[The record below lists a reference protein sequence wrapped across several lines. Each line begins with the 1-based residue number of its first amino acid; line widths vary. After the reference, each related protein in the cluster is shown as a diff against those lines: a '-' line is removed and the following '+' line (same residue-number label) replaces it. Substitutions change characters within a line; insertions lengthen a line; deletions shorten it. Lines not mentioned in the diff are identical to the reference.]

1 MRWRALALI
10 IGGALYVSSAGAHY
24 HFIHYTSKTAPYNP
38 VPEKFDRAALPNKTV
53 SVFVS
58 TAGPK
63 QFAQNDGLPSLL
75 SQIRQATQAWDSVA
89 TSDLR
94 VAFGGLYADGTADN
108 TPSAE
113 VVFDDEI
120 PPGLL
125 AYTVP
130 MPAKDMVTRGE
141 GSFFPITQ
149 SVIHLHSDLTKS
161 PGPTYTDSFYLTM
174 VHEVGHALGLQHTFT
189 SSVMST
195 AVTRATSALRPLDA
209 DDIAAISLLYP
220 NNFGSQTGSITGTVT
235 AGSQGVHMASVVALR
250 HNGSAISAL
259 TNPDGTYEIDGVP
272 PGTYYVY
279 VQPLPPTANIILP
292 KDPDGNDVNPSGP
305 FDGVFYPNATDIKN
319 ATAVAVTAG
328 NSVDKINFAVRPRGS
343 VPIYDV
349 SLYSYFGQNGV
360 HPAYV
365 NLVPGAATIAAAGA
379 GLGSN
384 GKAAT
389 GLGVSVLGSAFI
401 PAGGVRSYGSTPTY
415 LALDLKFT
423 LGASTGPQHLIISL
437 GSGVYVLPSG
447 LNLVQNDPP
456 SVTSVTTDGSG
467 NVVVTGSNFKPDS
480 QVYFDGLAAA
490 TNVIDGSHATAI
502 PPPGASNQTAAL
514 TVFNSDGQSSIFYGP
529 SPLPTY
535 SYPAAVS
542 PKVTFSPSSLPA
554 GAKAMIDITG
564 TNTNFVDGLTSVGF
578 GSSDVLVRRVWVLSP
593 THALANVQIASNA
606 GQGASLATVI
616 SGFQVFSQSSAFQ
629 VGGANAS
636 LPVVEPAVVNAVWA
650 ASGVFPGSTAS
661 LSGVNLGGPQTAITI
676 NGQAANILTA
686 STTQINLVI
695 PASLKPGPAI
705 LKLNNGTTNAYPV
718 VISIDPVPPVITAV
732 QNASHANISG
742 SNAPLP
748 GDKLTLV
755 VNGLAAAGASVDPS
769 RVHVTVGG
777 LDIRVAIVSQVSNT
791 ATYQVQFTLDPA
803 VTTGAKVPVTVSI
816 DGRTSLPVYIPINP
830 APGN

>member
-1 MRWRALALI
+1 MRRRAAALI
-10 IGGALYVSSAGAHY
+10 IGWALYVSSAGAHY
-24 HFIHYTSKTAPYNP
+24 HFVHYTSKTAPYNP
-38 VPEKFDRAALPNKTV
+38 VFEKFDLAALPNKTV

-63 QFAQNDGLPSLL
+63 QFAPDDGLPSLL
-75 SQIRQATQAWDSVA
+75 SQIRQATLAWDGVA
-89 TSDLR
+89 TSALR
-94 VAFGGLYADGTADN
+94 VNFGGLYADGTADN

-130 MPAKDMVTRGE
+130 MPAKDMVTRAD

-209 DDIAAISLLYP
+209 DDIAAVSLLYP
-220 NNFGSQTGSITGTVT
+220 NNFGSQTGTITGTVT
-235 AGSQGVHMASVVALR
+235 AGNQGVHMASVVALR
-250 HNGSAISAL
+250 HNGSAVSSL

-272 PGTYYVY
+272 AGTYYVY

-305 FDGVFYPNATDIKN
+305 FDGAFYPNATDIRN

-328 NSVDKINFAVRPRGS
+328 NSVTNVNFAVHPRGS
-343 VPIYDV
+343 LPVYDV

-365 NLVPGAATIAAAGA
+365 NLVPGSATIAAAGV
-379 GLGSN
+379 GLGTN
-384 GKAAT
+384 GKAAL

-401 PAGGVRSYGSTPTY
+401 PAGGVRGYGSTPTY

-423 LGASTGPQHLIISL
+423 LGATTGPQHFIFSQ
-437 GSGVYVLPSG
+437 GSGIYVLPSG
-447 LNLVQNDPP
+447 VNLAQNDPP
-456 SVTSVTTDGSG
+456 AVASVATDGNG

-480 QVYFDGLAAA
+480 QVYFDGLPAV
-490 TNVIDGSHATAI
+490 TNVVDGSHATAT
-502 PPPGASNQTAAL
+502 PPPGASNQTVAV
-514 TVFNSDGQSSIFYGP
+514 TVFNSDGQSSMFYGP
-529 SPLPTY
+529 SPIPAYT
-535 SYPAAVS
+535 YPAAVS
-542 PKVTFSPSSLPA
+542 PKVTFAPSSLPA

-564 TNTNFVDGLTSVGF
+564 SNTNFVDGLTAVGF
-578 GSSDVLVRRVWVLSP
+578 GSSDVLVRQVWVLSP
-593 THALANVQIASNA
+593 THALANVQIAPNA
-606 GQGASLATVI
+606 AQGSSLATLI
-616 SGFQVFSQSSAFQ
+616 SGFQVFSQPSAFQ
-629 VGGANAS
+629 VGGPNAS
-636 LPVVEPAVVNAVWA
+636 LPVVEPALVNAIWPV
-650 ASGVFPGSTAS
+650 SGVFPGSTAS
-661 LSGVNLGGPQTAITI
+661 LSGANLGGAQTAITI
-676 NGQAANILTA
+676 NSQPVNILSATA
-686 STTQINLVI
+686 TQISLVI

-718 VISIDPVPPVITAV
+718 VISIDPAPPAITAV
-732 QNASHANISG
+732 QNASHANISA

-748 GDKLTLV
+748 GDKLTLLV
-755 VNGLAAAGASVDPS
+755 TGLAAAGTAVDPG
-769 RVHVTVGG
+769 RVHVTVSG
-777 LDIRVAIVSQVSNT
+777 LDIPAATVSQVANT

-816 DGRTSLPVYIPINP
+816 DGRTSLPAYIPINP
-830 APGN
+830 PPST

>member
-1 MRWRALALI
+1 MRRRSAALI
-10 IGGALYVSSAGAHY
+10 IGWALYVCSAGAHY

-38 VPEKFDRAALPNKTV
+38 VPEKFDLAGLPNKTV

-75 SQIRQATQAWDSVA
+75 SQIRQATQAWDGVA

-94 VAFGGLYADGTADN
+94 VTFGGLYVDGTADN

-113 VVFDDEI
+113 VVFDDEV

-130 MPAKDMVTRGE
+130 MPAKDMVTRAD

-149 SVIHLHSDLTKS
+149 SIIHLHSDLTKS

-174 VHEVGHALGLQHTFT
+174 VHEMGHALGLQHTFT

-195 AVTRATSALRPLDA
+195 AVTRATSAVRPLDA
-209 DDIAAISLLYP
+209 DDIAGISLLYP
-220 NNFGSQTGSITGTVT
+220 RNFGAQTGSITGTVA
-235 AGSQGVHMASVVALR
+235 AGNQGVHLASVVALR

-272 PGTYYVY
+272 PGTYFVY

-292 KDPDGNDVNPSGP
+292 KDPSGNDVSPSGP

-319 ATAVAVTAG
+319 ATAVAVTSGNSAG
-328 NSVDKINFAVRPRGS
+328 NINFAVRPRGS

-349 SLYSYFGQNGV
+349 SLYSYYGQNGV

-365 NLVPGAATIAAAGA
+365 NLVPGSATIAAAGV
-379 GLGSN
+379 GLGTN
-384 GKAAT
+384 GQAAS
-389 GLGVSVLGSAFI
+389 GLGVSILGSAFI
-401 PAGGVRSYGSTPTY
+401 PAGGVRGYGSTPTY

-423 LGASTGPQHLIISL
+423 LGSTSGPQHVIISQ
-437 GSGVYVLPSG
+437 GSGIYVLPSG
-447 LNLVQNDPP
+447 VNLVQNNPP
-456 SVTSVTTDGSG
+456 SVTGVATDGNG
-467 NVVVTGSNFKPDS
+467 NVVVTGANFKSDS
-480 QVYFDGLAAA
+480 QVYFDGLPAD
-490 TNVIDGSHATAI
+490 TNVTDGSHATAI
-502 PPPGASNQTAAL
+502 PPPGASSQTVAV
-514 TVFNSDGQSSIFYGP
+514 TVFNSDGQSSMFYGP

-535 SYPAAVS
+535 SYPASVS

-554 GAKAMIDITG
+554 GAKAMIDIAG
-564 TNTNFVDGLTSVGF
+564 ANTNFVDGFTAVGF
-578 GSSDVLVRRVWVLSP
+578 GSSDVLVRQVWVLSP
-593 THALANVQIASNA
+593 THALANVQVATNA

-616 SGFQVFSQSSAFQ
+616 SGFQVFSQSAAFQ
-629 VGGANAS
+629 VGGPNAS
-636 LPVVEPAVVNAVWA
+636 LPVVEPALVNAIWP
-650 ASGVFPGSTAS
+650 ASGIFPGSTAS
-661 LSGVNLGGPQTAITI
+661 LSGTNLGAQTAITI
-676 NGQAANILTA
+676 NGQTVNILAATA
-686 STTQINLVI
+686 TQINFVI

-718 VISIDPVPPVITAV
+718 VISIDPLPPVITAV
-732 QNASHANISG
+732 QNASHASVSA
-742 SNAPLP
+742 SNAPQP
-748 GDKLTLV
+748 GDMLTMLV
-755 VNGLAAAGASVDPS
+755 TGLAAAGATVDPG

-777 LDIRVAIVSQVSNT
+777 MDIPAAMVSQVSNT

-816 DGRTSLPVYIPINP
+816 DGRTSLPTYIAINP
-830 APGN
+830 TPGS